1 MGEKRYIISDA
12 SKQVDVE
19 AHVLRYWEVEL
30 DLDVPRNEMGHRYYT
45 DKHIKL
51 LKDIKSLKE
60 RGFQLKAIK
69 MVLPELIHS
78 GDKLPDRI
86 FELKD
91 ELEISPVKTTMP
103 VAESQTQTVDKMQQ
117 FETIMTNIISKAL
130 VENNS
135 LVGQEVSESVI
146 KEMDYLMRLN
156 DEKEDER
163 YKKLDETIRSYQR
176 SRMEAAV
183 VSDKQ
188 RKQRKKTK
196 LFQSGI
202 L

>member
-30 DLDVPRNEMGHRYYT
+30 ELDIPRNEMGHRYYT
-45 DKHIKL
+45 DKHIKV
-51 LKDIKSLKE
+51 LKDIKSLKG

-69 MVLPELIHS
+69 MVLPELLDS
-78 GDKLPDRI
+78 EEDKLPDGI
-86 FELKD
+86 FDLKE
-91 ELEISPVKTTMP
+91 ELEINSEKTTLPEASNQVQP
-103 VAESQTQTVDKMQQ
+103 VNKLQQ
-117 FETIMTNIISKAL
+117 FEVIMTNIVSRVL

-135 LVGQEVSESVI
+135 LLGREVSDNVI
-146 KEMDYLMRLN
+146 KEMDYLMRSN

-163 YKKLDETIRSYQR
+163 FKKLDETIRSYQR
-176 SRMEAAV
+176 SRMEAAA

-188 RKQRKKTK
+188 KKHRNK
-196 LFQSGI
+196 SKFF
-202 L
+202 

>member
-60 RGFQLKAIK
+60 KGFQLKAIK
-69 MVLPELIHS
+69 MVLPELINS
-78 GDKLPDRI
+78 EEKLPERI
-86 FELKD
+86 FELKE
-91 ELEISPVKTTMP
+91 ELEITPVKTTMP
-103 VAESQTQTVDKMQQ
+103 VAENHIVDKMQQ
-117 FETIMTNIISKAL
+117 FETIMTNIVSKAL
-130 VENNS
+130 VDNNS
-135 LVGQEVSESVI
+135 LLGQEVSENVI
-146 KEMDYLMRLN
+146 KEMDYLMRMN

-188 RKQRKKTK
+188 KKQRKKNK
-196 LFQSGI
+196 IFQNGI